1 MYGTL
6 KFDYGVQLVERIN
19 DEAYTYVSSLL
30 TTSSQK
36 TEDALFTSLL
46 KGRQRSDLFTCK
58 ALKDLLSLCAKDT
71 AIARFVYGTAPFTY
85 QFSRY
90 SDWFSQFIK
99 NVKEELDKNTTTMNM
114 SYYAPKIAAINKA
127 HTYM

>member
-1 MYGTL
+1 LYLKALKKFLLVDDSLKQQRLEWVFGVPQLINKKMYGTL

-46 KGRQRSDLFTCK
+46 KGRSRSDLFTCK

-71 AIARFVYGTAPFTY
+71 AIARFVYSTAPFTY
-85 QFSRY
+85 
-90 SDWFSQFIK
+90 
-99 NVKEELDKNTTTMNM
+99 
-114 SYYAPKIAAINKA
+114 
-127 HTYM
+127 